1 MTTIDILIIYTL
13 LQLRRGRL
21 LIVLWTTA
29 LNMLLPLAGFFMG
42 EWLLHY
48 FEQWS
53 HALSG
58 VLLALIGLHIMLDD
72 GEKPS
77 IANKISPFLLALLV
91 SIDAFT
97 VSVTFGMMQLNK
109 WLFIFS
115 SGFISFMFSVIALAS
130 AGRIRW
136 ADSKFVRCL
145 TGLLFISLGIIS
157 LTL

>member
-1 MTTIDILIIYTL
+1 M
-13 LQLRRGRL
+13 
-21 LIVLWTTA
+21 LWTTA

-58 VLLALIGLHIMLDD
+58 VLLALIGLHIMLED

-77 IANKISPFLLALLV
+77 IANKISPFVLALLV

-97 VSVTFGMMQLNK
+97 VSVTFGMMQMNK

-115 SGFISFMFSVIALAS
+115 SGFISFVFSVIALAS
-130 AGRIRW
+130 TGRIRW
-136 ADSKFVRCL
+136 AESKFVRCL

-157 LTL
+157 LVL